1 MESNFFLIDFSINL
15 SLFKGD
21 FNEDKVGDKN
31 IWGTNNKKF
40 EGLDL
45 KTKYKINKNLVLEN
59 IILVSTE
66 EINFSSLILDKTT
79 FSLKLTYNF

>member
-1 MESNFFLIDFSINL
+1 MNL

-45 KTKYKINKNLVLEN
+45 KTK
-59 IILVSTE
+59 
-66 EINFSSLILDKTT
+66 
-79 FSLKLTYNF
+79 